1 MSEREKKLLIILG
14 VSFFVI
20 LNFIGFNM
28 LYLPGVQKAK
38 SAKTISERKLKEAEL
53 TLSLRDELEPEM
65 AWLERSGTVRSTVL
79 EAQSKLQALLRKQA
93 SARRLEI
100 RDSRII
106 TYQPGEHFDRVKV
119 LFKVTGM
126 ERDVI
131 SWLTSIHQISQR
143 QVITKMEVKPQ
154 NNDITRIEVE
164 IEIEKWILP
173 PLEEE

>member
-14 VSFFVI
+14 VIFFLI

-28 LYLPGVQKAK
+28 LYLPSVQKAK
-38 SAKTISERKLKEAEL
+38 SAKVTAQKKLQTAEM
-53 TLSLRDELEPEM
+53 TLSQRAEFEPEM
-65 AWLERSGTVRSTVL
+65 AWLERSGTVRTTARD
-79 EAQSKLQALLRKQA
+79 AQSKLQALLRKQA

-106 TYQPGEHFDRVKV
+106 TAQPGTHFDRVKV

-126 ERDVI
+126 ERDVL
-131 SWLTSIHQISQR
+131 SWLTSIHQINQR
-143 QVITKMEVKPQ
+143 QVITKMDVKPQ

>member
-1 MSEREKKLLIILG
+1 MSEREKKLLFVLG
-14 VSFFVI
+14 GTFFLI

-28 LYLPGVQKAK
+28 LYLPGVQKAE
-38 SAKTISERKLKEAEL
+38 SAKMSAEGTL
-53 TLSLRDELEPEM
+53 SAAEKTLSLREKYEPEM
-65 AWLERSGTVRSTVL
+65 AWLERSGTVRTTPL

-106 TYQPGEHFDRVKV
+106 TYQPGTHFDRVKV

-126 ERDVI
+126 ERDII
-131 SWLTSIHQISQR
+131 SWLTSIDQIGQR
-143 QVITKMEVKPQ
+143 QVITKMEAKPQ

-173 PLEEE
+173 PVDED

>member
-1 MSEREKKLLIILG
+1 MTEREKKLLIILG
-14 VSFFVI
+14 VTFFLI

-28 LYLPGVQKAK
+28 LYLPGVQKAEG
-38 SAKTISERKLKEAEL
+38 AKATAEGKLKAAER
-53 TLSLRDELEPEM
+53 TLSLREKYEPEM
-65 AWLERSGTVRSTVL
+65 AWLERSGTVRTTARD
-79 EAQSKLQALLRKQA
+79 AQSKLQALLRKQA

-106 TYQPGEHFDRVKV
+106 TYQPGTHYDRVKV

-131 SWLTSIHQISQR
+131 SWLTSIHQIAQR
-143 QVITKMEVKPQ
+143 QVITKMDVKPQ
-154 NNDITRIEVE
+154 NNDITRVEVE